1 MMKARSKAAPKRIP
15 AGVVATEFALV
26 CPALI
31 LMALA
36 CADFGRV
43 SHFYEAVANAARV
56 GAETGATQR
65 FSDFTRSM
73 WDERIVEAVLAEME
87 SLPNFSAGDMSF
99 DLTVNEIADDQ
110 HLVTVEV
117 GYRFRTTVAWPGLP
131 SDIQLRKRVSY
142 RQFR

>member
-1 MMKARSKAAPKRIP
+1 
-15 AGVVATEFALV
+15 VLV
-26 CPALI
+26 

-43 SHFYEAVANAARV
+43 AHFYEGVANAARV
-56 GAETGATQR
+56 GAETGATQQ
-65 FSDFTRSM
+65 FSDFTRNL
-73 WDERIVEAVLAEME
+73 WEQRIQEATLAEMQ
-87 SLPNFSAGDMSF
+87 SLPNFNSGDMSY
-99 DLTVNEIADDQ
+99 DLTVTQLPEDQ

-131 SDIQLRKRVSY
+131 DDIELRKRVSY

>member
-1 MMKARSKAAPKRIP
+1 MILARSKHATTPRRSGI
-15 AGVVATEFALV
+15 VATEFALV
-26 CPALI
+26 CPVLV

-65 FSDFTRSM
+65 FSEFTLPL
-73 WDERIVEAVLAEME
+73 WQERIQEAVLAEME
-87 SLPNFSAGDMSF
+87 TLPDFDAGRMTS
-99 DLTVNEIADDQ
+99 DLSVTDLSNDQ

-117 GYRFRTTVAWPGLP
+117 SYRFLTTVAWPGLP
-131 SDIQLRKRVSY
+131 SDIELRKRVSY